1 MLMYAPTRPI
11 VALRVS
17 QALAE
22 RDARSAFAP
31 VPLKQL
37 LIAFAQRTAR
47 KCIEARTL

>member
-22 RDARSAFAP
+22 RDAFRFRT
-31 VPLKQL
+31 
-37 LIAFAQRTAR
+37 RTALATPYR
-47 KCIEARTL
+47 VRSKDRPQVH